1 MEILF
6 TIIEILK
13 PQGTKSIR
21 FIYFRFHGK
30 GAKMIHELVIALM
43 LGLIGGVIPGP
54 VITAVFT
61 EILQSGYLKS
71 LRIIMIALA
80 TETVVAIICLLIFG
94 SLGFNEAFFRAL
106 SLAGAAILIWI
117 AISLWKV
124 RTLDSGEKVHFGLW
138 KVIIMI
144 LSNGVLW
151 TYWITI
157 CIPKAMLLG
166 EGLHLGEYLF
176 MGLVQLG
183 WLISTLV
190 VAFLFSRFRKVL
202 SRPKVIPVLFKIFAL
217 AFAYFAI
224 DMIIKSIQY
233 FIQ

>member
-1 MEILF
+1 MEIIF
-6 TIIEILK
+6 TMHGILK
-13 PQGTKSIR
+13 FQDTKSTR
-21 FIYFRFHGK
+21 FSYFRLKGK
-30 GAKMIHELVIALM
+30 NATMIHELVIALM

-61 EILQSGYLKS
+61 EILQSGFLKS
-71 LRIIMIALA
+71 LRIIMIALV
-80 TETVVAIICLLIFG
+80 TETVVAIICLLILG
-94 SLGFNEAFFRAL
+94 SLGFNEAFFRGL
-106 SLAGAAILIWI
+106 SLAGAVILVWI
-117 AISLWKV
+117 AITIWKV

-157 CIPKAMLLG
+157 CIPKAILLG
-166 EGLHLGEYLF
+166 DTVNLGQYLF

-183 WLISTLV
+183 WLISTVV

-202 SRPKVIPVLFKIFAL
+202 SRPQVIPVLFKIFAL

-233 FIQ
+233 FSH

>member
-1 MEILF
+1 MIGISTILD
-6 TIIEILK
+6 TN
-13 PQGTKSIR
+13 SAR
-21 FIYFRFHGK
+21 FIYFRLK
-30 GAKMIHELVIALM
+30 GISDSMIHELVIALM

-71 LRIIMIALA
+71 LRIIMIALV
-80 TETVVAIICLLIFG
+80 TETVVALISLLILD
-94 SLGFNEAFFRAL
+94 SLGFNETFFRGL

-117 AISLWKV
+117 AISIWKV

-138 KVIIMI
+138 KVVVMI
-144 LSNGVLW
+144 LSNGILW

-157 CIPKAMLLG
+157 CIPKAILLG
-166 EGLHLGEYLF
+166 DTLHLGQYLF

-202 SRPKVIPVLFKIFAL
+202 SRPQVIPILFKIFAL

-224 DMIIKSIQY
+224 DMIYKSIQY
-233 FIQ
+233 FIR

>member
-1 MEILF
+1 MNG
-6 TIIEILK
+6 ILK

-30 GAKMIHELVIALM
+30 GTRMIHELVIALM

-71 LRIIMIALA
+71 LRIIMIALV
-80 TETVVAIICLLIFG
+80 TETLVALVSLLILD
-94 SLGFNEAFFRAL
+94 SLGFNETFFRGL

-117 AISLWKV
+117 AISIWKV
-124 RTLDSGEKVHFGLW
+124 RSLDSGEKVQFGLW
-138 KVIIMI
+138 KVVVMI

-151 TYWITI
+151 TYWLTI
-157 CIPKAMLLG
+157 CIPKAILLG
-166 EGLHLGEYLF
+166 ETLHLGQYLF

-183 WLISTLV
+183 WLISTLL
-190 VAFLFSRFRKVL
+190 VAFLFSRFRLTL
-202 SRPKVIPVLFKIFAL
+202 SRPKVIPILFKIFAL

-224 DMIIKSIQY
+224 DMIYKSIQY
-233 FIQ
+233 FSH

>member
-1 MEILF
+1 MIGISTILD
-6 TIIEILK
+6 TN
-13 PQGTKSIR
+13 SAR
-21 FIYFRFHGK
+21 FIYFRLK
-30 GAKMIHELVIALM
+30 GISDSMIHELVIALM

-71 LRIIMIALA
+71 LRIILIALV
-80 TETVVAIICLLIFG
+80 TETVVALISLIILG
-94 SLGFNEAFFRAL
+94 SLNFNEAFFRGL

-117 AISLWKV
+117 AISIWKV
-124 RTLDSGEKVHFGLW
+124 RSLDSGEKVQFGLW
-138 KVIIMI
+138 KVIAMI

-157 CIPKAMLLG
+157 CIPKAILLG
-166 EGLHLGEYLF
+166 ETLHLGEYLF

-190 VAFLFSRFRKVL
+190 VAYLFSSFRKVL
-202 SRPKVIPVLFKIFAL
+202 SRPKVIPVLFKLFAL
-217 AFAYFAI
+217 AFAYFAV
-224 DMIIKSIQY
+224 DMIYKSIQY

>member
-1 MEILF
+1 MEIIF
-6 TIIEILK
+6 TMNGILK

-21 FIYFRFHGK
+21 FIYFRLHGK
-30 GAKMIHELVIALM
+30 EARMIHELVIALM

-61 EILQSGYLKS
+61 EILQSGFLKS
-71 LRIIMIALA
+71 LRIIIIALV
-80 TETVVAIICLLIFG
+80 TETLVALICLLILG
-94 SLGFNEAFFRAL
+94 SLGFNEAFFRGL

-117 AISLWKV
+117 AISIWKV
-124 RTLDSGEKVHFGLW
+124 CSLDSGEKVQFGLW
-138 KVIIMI
+138 KVVIMI

-166 EGLHLGEYLF
+166 EGFHLGEYLF

-202 SRPKVIPVLFKIFAL
+202 SRPHVIPVLFKIFAL

-233 FIQ
+233 FSH

>member
-1 MEILF
+1 
-6 TIIEILK
+6 
-13 PQGTKSIR
+13 
-21 FIYFRFHGK
+21 
-30 GAKMIHELVIALM
+30 MIHELVIALM

-71 LRIIMIALA
+71 LRIIMIALV
-80 TETVVAIICLLIFG
+80 TETVVALICLLILG
-94 SLGFNEAFFRAL
+94 SLGFNEAFFRGL
-106 SLAGAAILIWI
+106 SFAGAAILLWI
-117 AISLWKV
+117 AISIWKV
-124 RTLDSGEKVHFGLW
+124 RTLDSGEKVQFGLW

-176 MGLVQLG
+176 MALVQLG
-183 WLISTLV
+183 WLISTLM

-202 SRPKVIPVLFKIFAL
+202 SRPQVIPVLFKIFAL

-224 DMIIKSIQY
+224 DMIYKSIQY
-233 FIQ
+233 FIK

>member
-6 TIIEILK
+6 TMIGNLK

-30 GAKMIHELVIALM
+30 DARMIHELVIALM

-71 LRIIMIALA
+71 LRIIMIALV
-80 TETVVAIICLLIFG
+80 TETLVALVSLLILD
-94 SLGFNEAFFRAL
+94 SLGFNETFFRGL

-117 AISLWKV
+117 AISIWKV
-124 RTLDSGEKVHFGLW
+124 RSLDSGEKVQFGLW
-138 KVIIMI
+138 KVVLMI

-157 CIPKAMLLG
+157 CIPKAILLG
-166 EGLHLGEYLF
+166 DTLHLGQYLF

-190 VAFLFSRFRKVL
+190 VAFLFSRFRKAL
-202 SRPKVIPVLFKIFAL
+202 SRPNVIPILFKIFAL

-233 FIQ
+233 FSH